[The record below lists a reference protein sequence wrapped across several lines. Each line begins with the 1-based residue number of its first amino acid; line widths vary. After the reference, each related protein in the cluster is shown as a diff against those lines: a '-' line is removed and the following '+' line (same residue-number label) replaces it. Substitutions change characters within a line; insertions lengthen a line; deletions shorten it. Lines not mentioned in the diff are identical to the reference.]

1 VFTLFHEL
9 LALMGRGLSFFFDLI
24 PSYGLAIILLTVA
37 VRLVMLPLTIK
48 QTRSMQEMQRLQPE
62 VKRLQAKYKGG
73 DRQKM
78 NEEMMKLYKEHK
90 VNPLGGCL
98 PLLLQLPI
106 FLALY
111 RVFAGCGA
119 HNVKICPITQ
129 VGTRYLPVGSA
140 LTRAIN
146 FGKAGFLGMNLGLA
160 PLAAIRAAGSFPGSL
175 VHVFP
180 YFLLILLMVG
190 TTWYQQK
197 QIQAVSTGQQAQ
209 QMQMMGKI
217 MPLVLGVFSLN
228 LPAGVSI
235 YWVASNVWTIAQQ
248 RFILGKT
255 TTATSPGGAG
265 PAAAGD
271 AGTAAGKGSDAPA
284 KSGGLMALLR
294 EQRAEGAAAAKD
306 KAAAKPAQKPAPKA
320 APKPAAKDTREDKTK
335 TAERA
340 KAATDK
346 PTVKPKPAPK
356 PAAKPKPAAGGAK
369 PAASRPRP
377 PARSGNA
384 PTSASTG
391 GTASADGKAEDAP
404 AQGNGTAKPGGAPV
418 ESNGKT
424 PAAGGKPVGA
434 GASARPRNTS
444 AKKRRRR

>member
-1 VFTLFHEL
+1 MFTLFHEL
-9 LALMGRGLSFFFDLI
+9 LAFLGRGLSFFYDLI

-48 QTRSMQEMQRLQPE
+48 QTRSMQEMQKLQPE

-119 HNVKICPITQ
+119 HLLPKGKACPTAM
-129 VGTRYLPVGSA
+129 VGTKYLPGGSA
-140 LTRAIN
+140 LTKAIN
-146 FGKAGFLGMNLGLA
+146 AGKAGFLGMNLGLA
-160 PLAAIRAAGSFPGSL
+160 PMAALRAAGSFPGSI
-175 VHVFP
+175 VHVLP
-180 YFLLILLMVG
+180 YFLLILLMVF

-217 MPLVLGVFSLN
+217 MPLLLGVFSLN

-235 YWVASNVWTIAQQ
+235 YWVASNIWTIAQQ

-255 TTATSPGGAG
+255 AMATSPAGGAG
-265 PAAAGD
+265 PAAASD
-271 AGTAAGKGSDAPA
+271 AGTRPARPAKGSDAPA

-294 EQRAEGAAAAKD
+294 QQKADAAAAATKD
-306 KAAAKPAQKPAPKA
+306 KPVADKPVARAKPTASKPTAS
-320 APKPAAKDTREDKTK
+320 KPAAKS
-335 TAERA
+335 AGN
-340 KAATDK
+340 K
-346 PTVKPKPAPK
+346 PTTKPKPPAAGSKPPANRPKAPARAPK
-356 PAAKPKPAAGGAK
+356 PEDEDEVKA
-369 PAASRPRP
+369 
-377 PARSGNA
+377 N
-384 PTSASTG
+384 
-391 GTASADGKAEDAP
+391 ADGKADGTA
-404 AQGNGTAKPGGAPV
+404 AGGNGTAKETTTPATPAKT
-418 ESNGKT
+418 NGKT
-424 PAAGGKPVGA
+424 PSAGGGKPVGA
-434 GASARPRNTS
+434 GSSARPRNTS

>member
-1 VFTLFHEL
+1 MFTLFHEL
-9 LALMGRGLSFFFDLI
+9 LAFLGRGLSFFYDLI

-48 QTRSMQEMQRLQPE
+48 QTRSMQEMQKLQPE

-119 HNVKICPITQ
+119 HNVKVCPTGF
-129 VGTRYLPVGSA
+129 VGTKYLPAGSA
-140 LTRAIN
+140 LTKAIN
-146 FGKAGFLGMNLGLA
+146 AGKAGFLGMNLGLA
-160 PLAAIRAAGSFPGSL
+160 PMAALRAAGSFPGSV
-175 VHVFP
+175 VHVLP
-180 YFLLILLMVG
+180 YFLLILLMVF

-217 MPLVLGVFSLN
+217 MPLLLGVFSLN

-235 YWVASNVWTIAQQ
+235 YWVASNIWTIAQQ

-255 TTATSPGGAG
+255 AMATSPAGGAG
-265 PAAAGD
+265 PAAASD
-271 AGTAAGKGSDAPA
+271 AGTRPARPAKGSDAPA

-294 EQRAEGAAAAKD
+294 QQKADAAAAATKD
-306 KAAAKPAQKPAPKA
+306 KPVADKPVARGKPTANKPAAKPAGNKLAAKPKSPAAGPKPPA
-320 APKPAAKDTREDKTK
+320 NRPKLPARAPKPAADED
-335 TAERA
+335 EV
-340 KAATDK
+340 KAT
-346 PTVKPKPAPK
+346 
-356 PAAKPKPAAGGAK
+356 
-369 PAASRPRP
+369 
-377 PARSGNA
+377 
-384 PTSASTG
+384 
-391 GTASADGKAEDAP
+391 ADGKADGTA
-404 AQGNGTAKPGGAPV
+404 ARGNGTPKETTTPATPAKT
-418 ESNGKT
+418 NGKT
-424 PAAGGKPVGA
+424 PSAGGGKPVGA
-434 GASARPRNTS
+434 GSSARPRNTS

>member
-1 VFTLFHEL
+1 MFTLFHEL
-9 LALMGRGLSFFFDLI
+9 LALMGRGLSFFYNLI

-48 QTRSMQEMQRLQPE
+48 QTRSMQEMQKLQPE

-119 HNVKICPITQ
+119 HNVKVCPITQ
-129 VGTRYLPVGSA
+129 VGTKYLPAGSA
-140 LTRAIN
+140 LTKAIN
-146 FGKAGFLGMNLGLA
+146 AGKAGFLGMNLGLA
-160 PLAAIRAAGSFPGSL
+160 PMAAVRAAGSFPGSL
-175 VHVFP
+175 VHVLP
-180 YFLLILLMVG
+180 YFLLILLMVV

-255 TTATSPGGAG
+255 ATATGPGGAG
-265 PAAAGD
+265 PATSSG
-271 AGTAAGKGSDAPA
+271 AGTAAGKASDAPA
-284 KSGGLMALLR
+284 KSGGLLALLR
-294 EQRAEGAAAAKD
+294 EQRADGAAAARD
-306 KAAAKPAQKPAPKA
+306 KAGAKPAQKASTRPAP
-320 APKPAAKDTREDKTK
+320 KDTREDKSK
-335 TAERA
+335 PAERA
-340 KAATDK
+340 QTAARDK
-346 PTVKPKPAPK
+346 PAVKAKPAPK
-356 PAAKPKPAAGGAK
+356 PAAKPRPAAGGAK
-369 PAASRPRP
+369 PAPSRPRP

-384 PTSASTG
+384 PTDDKAT
-391 GTASADGKAEDAP
+391 TDGKAEDAP
-404 AQGNGTAKPGGAPV
+404 ARGNGTPKPEGAGA

>member
-1 VFTLFHEL
+1 MFTLFHEL
-9 LALMGRGLSFFFDLI
+9 LALMGRGLSFFYDLV

-48 QTRSMQEMQRLQPE
+48 QTRSMQEMQKLQPE

-119 HNVKICPITQ
+119 HNVKVCPITD
-129 VGTRYLPVGSA
+129 VGTKYLPMGSA
-140 LTRAIN
+140 LAKAIN
-146 FGKAGFLGMNLGLA
+146 AGKAGFLGMDLGVA
-160 PLAAIRAAGSFPGSL
+160 PMAALRAAGSFPGSL
-175 VHVFP
+175 VHVLP

-235 YWVASNVWTIAQQ
+235 YWVASNVWTIVQQ

-255 TTATSPGGAG
+255 ATATSPGGAG

-271 AGTAAGKGSDAPA
+271 ARTAAGKGSDAPA
-284 KSGGLMALLR
+284 KSGGLLALLR
-294 EQRAEGAAAAKD
+294 EQRAEGAAAARD
-306 KAAAKPAQKPAPKA
+306 KATAKPAAKDSREDKNKPAERERTA
-320 APKPAAKDTREDKTK
+320 ARDKPTAKPPVKPKPAAK
-335 TAERA
+335 
-340 KAATDK
+340 
-346 PTVKPKPAPK
+346 PAP
-356 PAAKPKPAAGGAK
+356 KPKPAAGGAK
-369 PAASRPRP
+369 AAPNRPRS

-384 PTSASTG
+384 PTG
-391 GTASADGKAEDAP
+391 GKATTDGKGEDAP
-404 AQGNGTAKPGGAPV
+404 VQGNGTSKPGGAPA

-424 PAAGGKPVGA
+424 PAGGKPVGA

>member
-1 VFTLFHEL
+1 MFTAFHEL
-9 LALMGRGLSFFFDLI
+9 LAFLGKGLAFFYDLI

-48 QTRSMQEMQRLQPE
+48 QTRSMQEMQKLQPE

-119 HNVKICPITQ
+119 HNVKVCPITQ
-129 VGTRYLPVGSA
+129 VGTKYLPAASA

-146 FGKAGFLGMNLGLA
+146 SGKAGFLGMNLGLA
-160 PLAAIRAAGSFPGSL
+160 PMAALRAAGSFPGSL
-175 VHVFP
+175 LHVLP

-235 YWVASNVWTIAQQ
+235 YWVASNVWTIVQQ

-255 TTATSPGGAG
+255 ATATSPGRAG
-265 PAAAGD
+265 PAAPRD

-294 EQRAEGAAAAKD
+294 EQRAEGAAAARD
-306 KAAAKPAQKPAPKA
+306 KAT
-320 APKPAAKDTREDKTK
+320 PKPAAKDSKETKNKPAARER
-335 TAERA
+335 TAAR
-340 KAATDK
+340 DK
-346 PTVKPKPAPK
+346 PTAKPPVKPKPAPK
-356 PAAKPKPAAGGAK
+356 PAAKPRPAPGGAK
-369 PAASRPRP
+369 AAPNRPRS
-377 PARSGNA
+377 PARRGNG
-384 PTSASTG
+384 PTG
-391 GTASADGKAEDAP
+391 GKATTDGKAEDAP
-404 AQGNGTAKPGGAPV
+404 VGGNGTAKPGGAPA

-424 PAAGGKPVGA
+424 PADGGKAVGA

>member
-1 VFTLFHEL
+1 MFTLFHEL
-9 LALMGRGLSFFFDLI
+9 LALMGRGLSFFYDLV

-48 QTRSMQEMQRLQPE
+48 QTRSMQEMQKLQPE

-119 HNVKICPITQ
+119 HNVKVCPITE
-129 VGTRYLPVGSA
+129 VGTKYLPTGSA
-140 LTRAIN
+140 LTRAIDS
-146 FGKAGFLGMNLGLA
+146 GKAGFLGMNLGLA
-160 PLAAIRAAGSFPGSL
+160 PMAALKDAGSFPGSL
-175 VHVFP
+175 VHVLP

-235 YWVASNVWTIAQQ
+235 YWVASNVWTIVQQ

-255 TTATSPGGAG
+255 ATATSPGGAG
-265 PAAAGD
+265 PATGGD

-284 KSGGLMALLR
+284 KSGGLLALLR
-294 EQRAEGAAAAKD
+294 EQRAEGAAAARD
-306 KAAAKPAQKPAPKA
+306 KATAKPAPKPQA
-320 APKPAAKDTREDKTK
+320 KPAAKDTREDKNKPAEREK
-335 TAERA
+335 TAAR
-340 KAATDK
+340 DR

-356 PAAKPKPAAGGAK
+356 PAAGGAK
-369 PAASRPRP
+369 AAPNRRRP

-384 PTSASTG
+384 PAGAKATT
-391 GTASADGKAEDAP
+391 DGKAKDAS
-404 AQGNGTAKPGGAPV
+404 AGGNGTTKPGGAPG

-424 PAAGGKPVGA
+424 PTAGGKPVGA

>member
-1 VFTLFHEL
+1 MFTLFHEL
-9 LALMGRGLSFFFDLI
+9 LALMGKGLSFFYDLI

-48 QTRSMQEMQRLQPE
+48 QTRSMQEMQKLQPE

-119 HNVKICPITQ
+119 HNVKVCPTGS
-129 VGTRYLPVGSA
+129 VGTKYLPAGSA
-140 LTRAIN
+140 LTKAIN
-146 FGKAGFLGMNLGLA
+146 SGKAGFLGMNLGLA
-160 PLAAIRAAGSFPGSL
+160 PMAALKAAGSFPGSI
-175 VHVFP
+175 VHVLP
-180 YFLLILLMVG
+180 YFLLILLMVF

-217 MPLVLGVFSLN
+217 MPLLLGVFSLN

-235 YWVASNVWTIAQQ
+235 YWVASNIWTIAQQ

-255 TTATSPGGAG
+255 AMATSPAGGAG
-265 PAAAGD
+265 PAAGGSARAG
-271 AGTAAGKGSDAPA
+271 AGAAKGSDAPA
-284 KSGGLMALLR
+284 KSGGLLALLR
-294 EQRAEGAAAAKD
+294 QQKADAAAAATKD
-306 KAAAKPAQKPAPKA
+306 KPAPS
-320 APKPAAKDTREDKTK
+320 
-335 TAERA
+335 
-340 KAATDK
+340 DK
-346 PTVKPKPAPK
+346 PTVAKSAASK
-356 PAAKPKPAAGGAK
+356 PAAKPKPAAGGSKPPANRAR
-369 PAASRPRP
+369 PAAR
-377 PARSGNA
+377 A
-384 PTSASTG
+384 PKAATDANEINETK
-391 GTASADGKAEDAP
+391 AAADGKAEKTP
-404 AQGNGTAKPGGAPV
+404 AGGNGTAKETTTPAKT
-418 ESNGKT
+418 NGKT
-424 PAAGGKPVGA
+424 PSAGGKPVGA
-434 GASARPRNTS
+434 GSSARPRNTS

>member
-1 VFTLFHEL
+1 MFTLFHDL
-9 LALMGRGLSFFFDLI
+9 LDLMGKGLSFFYDLI

-48 QTRSMQEMQRLQPE
+48 QTRSMQEMQKLQPE

-119 HNVKICPITQ
+119 HLLPKGKACPTAM
-129 VGTRYLPVGSA
+129 VGTKYLPGGSA
-140 LTRAIN
+140 LTKAIN
-146 FGKAGFLGMNLGLA
+146 AGKAGFLGMNLGLA
-160 PLAAIRAAGSFPGSL
+160 PMAALRAAGSFPGNI
-175 VHVFP
+175 VHVLP
-180 YFLLILLMVG
+180 YFLLILLMVF

-217 MPLVLGVFSLN
+217 MPLLLGVFSLN

-235 YWVASNVWTIAQQ
+235 YWVASNIWTIAQQ

-255 TTATSPGGAG
+255 AMATSPAGGAG
-265 PAAAGD
+265 PAAASD
-271 AGTAAGKGSDAPA
+271 AGTGP
-284 KSGGLMALLR
+284 
-294 EQRAEGAAAAKD
+294 E
-306 KAAAKPAQKPAPKA
+306 
-320 APKPAAKDTREDKTK
+320 
-335 TAERA
+335 
-340 KAATDK
+340 
-346 PTVKPKPAPK
+346 
-356 PAAKPKPAAGGAK
+356 
-369 PAASRPRP
+369 ASRGRG
-377 PARSGNA
+377 RGQSHCRRE
-384 PTSASTG
+384 G
-391 GTASADGKAEDAP
+391 GRYGGSRQRH
-404 AQGNGTAKPGGAPV
+404 AQG
-418 ESNGKT
+418 
-424 PAAGGKPVGA
+424 
-434 GASARPRNTS
+434 
-444 AKKRRRR
+444 

>member
-1 VFTLFHEL
+1 
-9 LALMGRGLSFFFDLI
+9 
-24 PSYGLAIILLTVA
+24 
-37 VRLVMLPLTIK
+37 
-48 QTRSMQEMQRLQPE
+48 MQEMQKLQPE

-119 HNVKICPITQ
+119 HNVKVCPITE
-129 VGTRYLPVGSA
+129 VGTKYLPAGSA

-146 FGKAGFLGMNLGLA
+146 SGKAGFLGMNLGLA
-160 PLAAIRAAGSFPGSL
+160 PMAALRAAGSFPGSL
-175 VHVFP
+175 VHVLP

-235 YWVASNVWTIAQQ
+235 YWVASNVWTIVQQ

-255 TTATSPGGAG
+255 ATATSPGGAG

-271 AGTAAGKGSDAPA
+271 AGTAAGKGSDARA

-306 KAAAKPAQKPAPKA
+306 KATAKP
-320 APKPAAKDTREDKTK
+320 APKPAAKDREDKNK
-335 TAERA
+335 PAERERT
-340 KAATDK
+340 AARDK
-346 PTVKPKPAPK
+346 PTAKPPVKPKPGPK

-369 PAASRPRP
+369 AAPNRQRS

-384 PTSASTG
+384 PTG
-391 GTASADGKAEDAP
+391 GKATTDGKAEDAP
-404 AQGNGTAKPGGAPV
+404 AGGNGTAKPGAAPA

-434 GASARPRNTS
+434 GTSARPRNTS

>member
-1 VFTLFHEL
+1 
-9 LALMGRGLSFFFDLI
+9 
-24 PSYGLAIILLTVA
+24 
-37 VRLVMLPLTIK
+37 
-48 QTRSMQEMQRLQPE
+48 MQATAAR
-62 VKRLQAKYKGG
+62 V
-73 DRQKM
+73 
-78 NEEMMKLYKEHK
+78 
-90 VNPLGGCL
+90 LG
-98 PLLLQLPI
+98 P
-106 FLALY
+106 
-111 RVFAGCGA
+111 
-119 HNVKICPITQ
+119 KD
-129 VGTRYLPVGSA
+129 
-140 LTRAIN
+140 
-146 FGKAGFLGMNLGLA
+146 GKAGFLGMNLGLA
-160 PLAAIRAAGSFPGSL
+160 PMAALKDAGSFPGSL
-175 VHVFP
+175 VHVLP

-235 YWVASNVWTIAQQ
+235 YWVASNVWTIVQQ

-255 TTATSPGGAG
+255 AVTSPAGGAG

-284 KSGGLMALLR
+284 KSGGLLALLR
-294 EQRAEGAAAAKD
+294 EQRAEGAAAARD
-306 KAAAKPAQKPAPKA
+306 KATAKPAPKPQA
-320 APKPAAKDTREDKTK
+320 KPAAKDTREDKNKPAEREK
-335 TAERA
+335 TAAR
-340 KAATDK
+340 DR

-356 PAAKPKPAAGGAK
+356 PAAGGAK
-369 PAASRPRP
+369 AAPNRRRP

-384 PTSASTG
+384 PAGAKATT
-391 GTASADGKAEDAP
+391 DGKAKDAS
-404 AQGNGTAKPGGAPV
+404 AGGNGTTKPGGAPG

-424 PAAGGKPVGA
+424 PTAGGKPVGA

>member
-1 VFTLFHEL
+1 MFALFHEL
-9 LALMGRGLSFFFDLI
+9 LALMGRGLSFFYDLV

-48 QTRSMQEMQRLQPE
+48 QTRSMQEMQKLQPE

-119 HNVKICPITQ
+119 HNVKVCPITE
-129 VGTRYLPVGSA
+129 VGTKYLPVGSA

-146 FGKAGFLGMNLGLA
+146 SGKAGFLGMNLGLA
-160 PLAAIRAAGSFPGSL
+160 PMAALRAAGSFPGSL
-175 VHVFP
+175 VHVLP

-235 YWVASNVWTIAQQ
+235 YWVASNVWTIVQQ

-255 TTATSPGGAG
+255 ATATSPGGAG

-294 EQRAEGAAAAKD
+294 QQRAEGAAAAKD
-306 KAAAKPAQKPAPKA
+306 KATAKP
-320 APKPAAKDTREDKTK
+320 APKPAAKDREDKNK
-335 TAERA
+335 PAERERT
-340 KAATDK
+340 AARDK
-346 PTVKPKPAPK
+346 PTAKPPVKPKPGPK

-369 PAASRPRP
+369 AAPNRQRSPT
-377 PARSGNA
+377 RSGNA
-384 PTSASTG
+384 PTG
-391 GTASADGKAEDAP
+391 GKATTDGKAEDAP
-404 AQGNGTAKPGGAPV
+404 AGGNGTAKR
-418 ESNGKT
+418 
-424 PAAGGKPVGA
+424 KPVGA

>member
-1 VFTLFHEL
+1 MFTLFHEL
-9 LALMGRGLSFFFDLI
+9 LALMGRGLSFFYDLI

-48 QTRSMQEMQRLQPE
+48 QTRSMQEMQKLQPE

-73 DRQKM
+73 DRQKL

-119 HNVKICPITQ
+119 HNVKVCPITQ
-129 VGTRYLPVGSA
+129 VGTKYLPAGSA
-140 LTRAIN
+140 LAKAIN
-146 FGKAGFLGMNLGLA
+146 AGRAGFLGMNLGLA
-160 PLAAIRAAGSFPGSL
+160 PMAAVRAAGSFPGSL
-175 VHVFP
+175 VHVLP
-180 YFLLILLMVG
+180 YFLLILLMVV

-255 TTATSPGGAG
+255 ATATGPGGVG
-265 PAAAGD
+265 PAASSG
-271 AGTAAGKGSDAPA
+271 AGTAAGKASDAPA
-284 KSGGLMALLR
+284 KSGGLLALLR
-294 EQRAEGAAAAKD
+294 EQRAEGAAAARD
-306 KAAAKPAQKPAPKA
+306 KAGAKPGQKPSTR
-320 APKPAAKDTREDKTK
+320 PAAKDTREDKSK
-335 TAERA
+335 PAERA
-340 KAATDK
+340 QTAARDK
-346 PTVKPKPAPK
+346 PAVKAKPAPK
-356 PAAKPKPAAGGAK
+356 PAAKPRPAAGGAK
-369 PAASRPRP
+369 PAPSRPRP

-384 PTSASTG
+384 PTDGKAT
-391 GTASADGKAEDAP
+391 TDGKAEDAP
-404 AQGNGTAKPGGAPV
+404 ARGNGTLKPEGAGA

>member
-1 VFTLFHEL
+1 MFTLFHEL
-9 LALMGRGLSFFFDLI
+9 LALMGKGLSFFYDLI

-48 QTRSMQEMQRLQPE
+48 QTRSMQEMQKLQPE

-119 HNVKICPITQ
+119 HNVKVCPTGS
-129 VGTRYLPVGSA
+129 VGTKYLPAGSA
-140 LTRAIN
+140 LTKAIN
-146 FGKAGFLGMNLGLA
+146 SGKAGFLGMNLGLA
-160 PLAAIRAAGSFPGSL
+160 PMAALKAAGSFPGSI
-175 VHVFP
+175 VHVLP
-180 YFLLILLMVG
+180 YFLLILLMVF

-217 MPLVLGVFSLN
+217 MPLLLGVFSLN

-235 YWVASNVWTIAQQ
+235 YWVASNIWTIAQQ

-255 TTATSPGGAG
+255 ATATSPSGAAG
-265 PAAAGD
+265 PAAASD
-271 AGTAAGKGSDAPA
+271 AGTGAAKGSDAPA

-294 EQRAEGAAAAKD
+294 QQKADAAVAATKD
-306 KAAAKPAQKPAPKA
+306 
-320 APKPAAKDTREDKTK
+320 KPAARD
-335 TAERA
+335 
-340 KAATDK
+340 
-346 PTVKPKPAPK
+346 K
-356 PAAKPKPAAGGAK
+356 PAANKPAANRPAANRPAAKSKPAAQGSK
-369 PAASRPRP
+369 PAASRSKPAARP
-377 PARSGNA
+377 PKAAADDKETNQINEANA
-384 PTSASTG
+384 A
-391 GTASADGKAEDAP
+391 ADGKAQDAP
-404 AQGNGTAKPGGAPV
+404 APGNGTPKGTTTPART
-418 ESNGKT
+418 NGKS
-424 PAAGGKPVGA
+424 PAAAGGKPVGA
-434 GASARPRNTS
+434 GSSARPRNTS

>member
-1 VFTLFHEL
+1 MFTLFHDL
-9 LALMGRGLSFFFDLI
+9 LDLMGKGLSFFYDLI

-48 QTRSMQEMQRLQPE
+48 QTRSMQEMQKLQPE

-78 NEEMMKLYKEHK
+78 NEEMMKLYKEHQ

-119 HNVKICPITQ
+119 HNVKVCPITQ
-129 VGTRYLPVGSA
+129 VGTKYLPTGSA
-140 LTRAIN
+140 LTMAIN
-146 FGKAGFLGMNLGLA
+146 SGKAGFLGMNLGLA
-160 PLAAIRAAGSFPGSL
+160 PMAALKAAGSFPGSL
-175 VHVFP
+175 VHVLP

-235 YWVASNVWTIAQQ
+235 YWVASNVWTIVQQ

-255 TTATSPGGAG
+255 ATATSPGGAG

-284 KSGGLMALLR
+284 KGGVRQGPVSGG
-294 EQRAEGAAAAKD
+294 RAEAAREGKAKD
-306 KAAAKPAQKPAPKA
+306 AS
-320 APKPAAKDTREDKTK
+320 
-335 TAERA
+335 
-340 KAATDK
+340 
-346 PTVKPKPAPK
+346 V
-356 PAAKPKPAAGGAK
+356 GGK
-369 PAASRPRP
+369 
-377 PARSGNA
+377 
-384 PTSASTG
+384 
-391 GTASADGKAEDAP
+391 GTP
-404 AQGNGTAKPGGAPV
+404 KPGGARG

-424 PAAGGKPVGA
+424 PTAGGKPVGA

>member
-1 VFTLFHEL
+1 MFTLFHEL
-9 LALMGRGLSFFFDLI
+9 LALMGKGLSFFYDLI

-48 QTRSMQEMQRLQPE
+48 QTRSMQEMQKLQPE

-119 HNVKICPITQ
+119 HNVKVCPTGS
-129 VGTRYLPVGSA
+129 VGTKYLPAGSA
-140 LTRAIN
+140 LTKAIN
-146 FGKAGFLGMNLGLA
+146 SGKAGFLGMNLGLA
-160 PLAAIRAAGSFPGSL
+160 PMAALKAAGSFPGSI
-175 VHVFP
+175 VHVLP
-180 YFLLILLMVG
+180 YFLLILLMVF

-217 MPLVLGVFSLN
+217 MPLLLGVFSLN

-235 YWVASNVWTIAQQ
+235 YWVASNIWTIAQQ

-255 TTATSPGGAG
+255 AMATSPAGGAG
-265 PAAAGD
+265 SAAGGKADAGAAA
-271 AGTAAGKGSDAPA
+271 KGSSDAPA

-294 EQRAEGAAAAKD
+294 QQKADAEAAATKDKPVAKD
-306 KAAAKPAQKPAPKA
+306 KPAENKPPAN
-320 APKPAAKDTREDKTK
+320 
-335 TAERA
+335 
-340 KAATDK
+340 
-346 PTVKPKPAPK
+346 K
-356 PAAKPKPAAGGAK
+356 PAAKPKPAAAGSKPPANRAK
-369 PAASRPRP
+369 AQARP
-377 PARSGNA
+377 PKAA
-384 PTSASTG
+384 VDDTG
-391 GTASADGKAEDAP
+391 VKEIDAAADGKAEETP
-404 AQGNGTAKPGGAPV
+404 ARGNGTAKARPTPPKT
-418 ESNGKT
+418 NGKT
-424 PAAGGKPVGA
+424 PAAGGGKPVGA
-434 GASARPRNTS
+434 GSSARPRNTS

>member
-1 VFTLFHEL
+1 MFTLFHEL
-9 LALMGRGLSFFFDLI
+9 LAFLGRGLSFFYDLV

-48 QTRSMQEMQRLQPE
+48 QTRSMQEMQKLQPE

-119 HNVKICPITQ
+119 HKVKVCPTGS
-129 VGTRYLPVGSA
+129 VGTRYLPTGSA
-140 LTRAIN
+140 LTKAIN
-146 FGKAGFLGMNLGLA
+146 AGKAGFLGMNLGLA
-160 PLAAIRAAGSFPGSL
+160 PMAALRAAGKFPGSL
-175 VHVFP
+175 IHAMP
-180 YFLLILLMVG
+180 YFLLVLFMVA

-217 MPLVLGVFSLN
+217 MPLLLGVFSLN

-235 YWVASNVWTIAQQ
+235 YWVASNVWTIVQQ
-248 RFILGKT
+248 RFVLGKT
-255 TTATSPGGAG
+255 MATSP
-265 PAAAGD
+265 AATRD
-271 AGTAAGKGSDAPA
+271 AGSTKAADAPA

-294 EQRAEGAAAAKD
+294 QQRDDAAAAATKD
-306 KAAAKPAQKPAPKA
+306 
-320 APKPAAKDTREDKTK
+320 
-335 TAERA
+335 
-340 KAATDK
+340 
-346 PTVKPKPAPK
+346 KPAPK
-356 PAAKPKPAAGGAK
+356 PKAQAGGTKAQSGGAK
-369 PAASRPRP
+369 GAQAPRSKPQPKAQPKPRPKADVEPADATSDDAPVSGNGAAKSSPTPKTNGRPRTSSGG
-377 PARSGNA
+377 RSVG
-384 PTSASTG
+384 TG
-391 GTASADGKAEDAP
+391 S
-404 AQGNGTAKPGGAPV
+404 
-418 ESNGKT
+418 
-424 PAAGGKPVGA
+424 
-434 GASARPRNTS
+434 SARPRNTS

>member
-1 VFTLFHEL
+1 MFTLFHEL
-9 LALMGRGLSFFFDLI
+9 LALMGRGLSFFYDLV

-48 QTRSMQEMQRLQPE
+48 QTRSMQEMQKLQPE

-119 HNVKICPITQ
+119 HNVKVCPITE
-129 VGTRYLPVGSA
+129 VGTKYLPTGSA
-140 LTRAIN
+140 LTRAIDS
-146 FGKAGFLGMNLGLA
+146 GKAGFLGMNLGLA
-160 PLAAIRAAGSFPGSL
+160 PMAALKDAGSFPGSL
-175 VHVFP
+175 VHVLP

-235 YWVASNVWTIAQQ
+235 YWVASNVWTIVQQ

-255 TTATSPGGAG
+255 ATATSPGGAG
-265 PAAAGD
+265 PATGGD

-284 KSGGLMALLR
+284 KSGGLLALLR
-294 EQRAEGAAAAKD
+294 EQRAEGAAAARD
-306 KAAAKPAQKPAPKA
+306 KATAKPAPKPQA
-320 APKPAAKDTREDKTK
+320 KPAAKDTREDKNKPAEREK
-335 TAERA
+335 TAAR
-340 KAATDK
+340 DR

-356 PAAKPKPAAGGAK
+356 PAAGGAK
-369 PAASRPRP
+369 AAPNRRRP

-384 PTSASTG
+384 PAGAKATT
-391 GTASADGKAEDAP
+391 DGKAKDAS
-404 AQGNGTAKPGGAPV
+404 AGGNGTTKPGGVPG

-424 PAAGGKPVGA
+424 PTAGGKPVGA

>member
-1 VFTLFHEL
+1 MFTLFHDL
-9 LALMGRGLSFFFDLI
+9 LDLMGKGLSFFYDLI

-48 QTRSMQEMQRLQPE
+48 QTRSMQEMQKLQPE

-119 HNVKICPITQ
+119 HNVKVCPTLS
-129 VGTRYLPVGSA
+129 VGTKYLPAGSA
-140 LTRAIN
+140 LTKAIN
-146 FGKAGFLGMNLGLA
+146 SVKAGFLGMNLGLA
-160 PLAAIRAAGSFPGSL
+160 PMAALKAAGTFPGSL
-175 VHVFP
+175 VHVLP
-180 YFLLILLMVG
+180 YFLLILLMVF

-217 MPLVLGVFSLN
+217 MPLLLGVFSLQ

-235 YWVASNVWTIAQQ
+235 YWVASNLWTIGQQ

-255 TTATSPGGAG
+255 M
-265 PAAAGD
+265 AAAPQPEPSGSK
-271 AGTAAGKGSDAPA
+271 APSARGGT
-284 KSGGLMALLR
+284 
-294 EQRAEGAAAAKD
+294 
-306 KAAAKPAQKPAPKA
+306 
-320 APKPAAKDTREDKTK
+320 
-335 TAERA
+335 
-340 KAATDK
+340 
-346 PTVKPKPAPK
+346 
-356 PAAKPKPAAGGAK
+356 AAKPKPSPKPNAAAKTPPKGLPKTREKAGPKASGGKGAEPGSRPPAKASEASEAAGGDGAAPNGRAK
-369 PAASRPRP
+369 PPAQGASQTAKGNGKAEPKSPQQPSSGNKQPASSSRPRNSN
-377 PARSGNA
+377 AR
-384 PTSASTG
+384 
-391 GTASADGKAEDAP
+391 
-404 AQGNGTAKPGGAPV
+404 
-418 ESNGKT
+418 
-424 PAAGGKPVGA
+424 
-434 GASARPRNTS
+434 
-444 AKKRRRR
+444 KKRRR

>member
-1 VFTLFHEL
+1 MFTLFHEL
-9 LALMGRGLSFFFDLI
+9 LALMGRGLSFFYDLV

-48 QTRSMQEMQRLQPE
+48 QTRSMQEMQKLQPE

-119 HNVKICPITQ
+119 HNIKVCPITE
-129 VGTRYLPVGSA
+129 VGTKYLPAGSA

-146 FGKAGFLGMNLGLA
+146 SGKAGFLGMNLGLA
-160 PLAAIRAAGSFPGSL
+160 PMAALRAAGSFPGSL
-175 VHVFP
+175 VHVLP

-235 YWVASNVWTIAQQ
+235 YWVASNVWTIVQQ

-255 TTATSPGGAG
+255 ATATSPGGAG
-265 PAAAGD
+265 PAAPRD

-284 KSGGLMALLR
+284 KSGGLLALLR
-294 EQRAEGAAAAKD
+294 EQRAEGAAAAKE
-306 KAAAKPAQKPAPKA
+306 KATA
-320 APKPAAKDTREDKTK
+320 KPAAKDNREDKNK
-335 TAERA
+335 PAERERT
-340 KAATDK
+340 AARDK
-346 PTVKPKPAPK
+346 PTAKAPVKSKPAPK
-356 PAAKPKPAAGGAK
+356 PAAKPRPAAGGAK
-369 PAASRPRP
+369 AAPNRPRS
-377 PARSGNA
+377 PARPGNA
-384 PTSASTG
+384 PTG
-391 GTASADGKAEDAP
+391 GKATTDGKAEDAP
-404 AQGNGTAKPGGAPV
+404 AGGNGTAKPGGVPA

-424 PAAGGKPVGA
+424 SADGGKPVGA

>member
-1 VFTLFHEL
+1 MFTLFHEL
-9 LALMGRGLSFFFDLI
+9 LALMGRGLSFFYDLI

-48 QTRSMQEMQRLQPE
+48 QTRSMQEMQKLQPE

-119 HNVKICPITQ
+119 HNVKVCPTGS
-129 VGTRYLPVGSA
+129 VGTKYLPAGSA
-140 LTRAIN
+140 LTKAIN
-146 FGKAGFLGMNLGLA
+146 AGKAGFLGMNLGLA
-160 PLAAIRAAGSFPGSL
+160 PMAALRAAGSFPGSIL
-175 VHVFP
+175 HVLP
-180 YFLLILLMVG
+180 YFLLILLMVF

-217 MPLVLGVFSLN
+217 MPLLLGVFSLN

-235 YWVASNVWTIAQQ
+235 YWVASNIWTIAQQ

-255 TTATSPGGAG
+255 AMATSPAGGAG
-265 PAAAGD
+265 PAASSD
-271 AGTAAGKGSDAPA
+271 AGTGPAKGSDAPA

-294 EQRAEGAAAAKD
+294 QQKADAAAAAAKD
-306 KAAAKPAQKPAPKA
+306 KPVADKPVARTKPTTN
-320 APKPAAKDTREDKTK
+320 KPAAQ
-335 TAERA
+335 RA
-340 KAATDK
+340 GN
-346 PTVKPKPAPK
+346 K
-356 PAAKPKPAAGGAK
+356 PAAKPKAAAAAK
-369 PAASRPRP
+369 PANRAKPPGRP
-377 PARSGNA
+377 PKPAA
-384 PTSASTG
+384 DQDEVKA
-391 GTASADGKAEDAP
+391 AADGKVDGTTAR
-404 AQGNGTAKPGGAPV
+404 GNGASKETTPPKT
-418 ESNGKT
+418 NGKT
-424 PAAGGKPVGA
+424 PAAGGGKPVGA
-434 GASARPRNTS
+434 GSSARPRNTS

>member
-1 VFTLFHEL
+1 MFTLFHEL
-9 LALMGRGLSFFFDLI
+9 LALMGRGLSFFYDLV

-48 QTRSMQEMQRLQPE
+48 QTRSMQEMQKLQPE

-119 HNVKICPITQ
+119 HNVKVCPITE
-129 VGTRYLPVGSA
+129 VGTKYLPAGSA

-146 FGKAGFLGMNLGLA
+146 SGKAGFLGMNLGLA
-160 PLAAIRAAGSFPGSL
+160 PMAALRAAGSFPGSL
-175 VHVFP
+175 VHVLP

-217 MPLVLGVFSLN
+217 MPLLLGVFSLN

-235 YWVASNVWTIAQQ
+235 YWVASNVWTIVQQ

-255 TTATSPGGAG
+255 ATATGPGGAG
-265 PAAAGD
+265 PVAGKD

-284 KSGGLMALLR
+284 KSGGLLALLR
-294 EQRAEGAAAAKD
+294 EQRSEGAAAAKD
-306 KAAAKPAQKPAPKA
+306 KATPKA
-320 APKPAAKDTREDKTK
+320 APKPPAKDSREDKNRA
-335 TAERA
+335 AERERT
-340 KAATDK
+340 AARDK
-346 PTVKPKPAPK
+346 PTAKPPVKPKPAAK
-356 PAAKPKPAAGGAK
+356 PAAKPKPTAGGAK
-369 PAASRPRP
+369 AAPNRPRP

-384 PTSASTG
+384 PTG
-391 GTASADGKAEDAP
+391 GKATTDGKAKDAP
-404 AQGNGTAKPGGAPV
+404 AQGNGTSKPEGGPA
-418 ESNGKT
+418 ERNGKT
-424 PAAGGKPVGA
+424 QAAGGKPVGA

>member
-1 VFTLFHEL
+1 MFTLFHDL
-9 LALMGRGLSFFFDLI
+9 LDLMGKGLSFFYDLI

-48 QTRSMQEMQRLQPE
+48 QTRSMQEMQKLQPE

-119 HNVKICPITQ
+119 HLLPKGKACPTAM
-129 VGTRYLPVGSA
+129 VGTKYLPGGSA
-140 LTRAIN
+140 LTKAIN
-146 FGKAGFLGMNLGLA
+146 AGKAGFLGMNLGLA
-160 PLAAIRAAGSFPGSL
+160 PMAALRAAGSFPGSI
-175 VHVFP
+175 VHVLP
-180 YFLLILLMVG
+180 YFLLILLMVF

-217 MPLVLGVFSLN
+217 MPLLLGVFSLN

-235 YWVASNVWTIAQQ
+235 YWVASNIWTIAQQ

-255 TTATSPGGAG
+255 AMATSPAGGAG
-265 PAAAGD
+265 PAAASD
-271 AGTAAGKGSDAPA
+271 AGTRPARPAKGSDAPA

-294 EQRAEGAAAAKD
+294 QQKADAAAAATKD
-306 KAAAKPAQKPAPKA
+306 KPVADKPVARAKPAGNKPAAKPAGN
-320 APKPAAKDTREDKTK
+320 
-335 TAERA
+335 
-340 KAATDK
+340 
-346 PTVKPKPAPK
+346 K
-356 PAAKPKPAAGGAK
+356 PAAKPKPPANRPKPPARAPK
-369 PAASRPRP
+369 PAAD
-377 PARSGNA
+377 ADEVKATADGNA
-384 PTSASTG
+384 D
-391 GTASADGKAEDAP
+391 GTAAR
-404 AQGNGTAKPGGAPV
+404 GNGTPKETTTPATPAKT
-418 ESNGKT
+418 NGKT
-424 PAAGGKPVGA
+424 PSAGGGKPVGA
-434 GASARPRNTS
+434 GSSARPRNTS

>member
-1 VFTLFHEL
+1 MFTLFHEL
-9 LALMGRGLSFFFDLI
+9 LALMGRGLSFFYDLI

-48 QTRSMQEMQRLQPE
+48 QTRSMQEMQKLQPE

-98 PLLLQLPI
+98 PLVLQLPI

-129 VGTRYLPVGSA
+129 VGTRYLPAGSP

-146 FGKAGFLGMNLGLA
+146 AGKAGFLGMNLGLA

-175 VHVFP
+175 VHVLP

-235 YWVASNVWTIAQQ
+235 YWVASNVWTIVQQ

-255 TTATSPGGAG
+255 ATATSPGGAG
-265 PAAAGD
+265 PAAGD
-271 AGTAAGKGSDAPA
+271 AGTVAGKGSDAPA
-284 KSGGLMALLR
+284 KSGGLLALLR
-294 EQRAEGAAAAKD
+294 EQRAEGAAAARE
-306 KAAAKPAQKPAPKA
+306 KAATKPAPKA
-320 APKPAAKDTREDKTK
+320 PAKPAAKDTGADKNK
-335 TAERA
+335 TAAR
-340 KAATDK
+340 DK

-356 PAAKPKPAAGGAK
+356 PAAKPRPAAGGAK
-369 PAASRPRP
+369 PAPSRPRP
-377 PARSGNA
+377 AATSGDA
-384 PTSASTG
+384 
-391 GTASADGKAEDAP
+391 TAGSKATTDGKAEDAP
-404 AQGNGTAKPGGAPV
+404 AAGNGTAKPGGAAGA
-418 ESNGKT
+418 SNGKT
-424 PAAGGKPVGA
+424 PAAAGKPAGA

>member
-1 VFTLFHEL
+1 MFTLFHEL
-9 LALMGRGLSFFFDLI
+9 LALMGRGLSFFYDLI

-48 QTRSMQEMQRLQPE
+48 QTRSMQEMQKLQPE

-119 HNVKICPITQ
+119 HLLPKGKACPTAM
-129 VGTRYLPVGSA
+129 VGTKYLPGGSA
-140 LTRAIN
+140 LTKAIN
-146 FGKAGFLGMNLGLA
+146 AGKAGFLGMNLGLA
-160 PLAAIRAAGSFPGSL
+160 PMAALRAAGSFPGSI
-175 VHVFP
+175 VHVLP
-180 YFLLILLMVG
+180 YFLLILLMVF

-217 MPLVLGVFSLN
+217 MPLLLGVFSLN

-235 YWVASNVWTIAQQ
+235 YWVASNIWTIAQQ

-255 TTATSPGGAG
+255 AMATSPAGGAG
-265 PAAAGD
+265 PAAGGKAD
-271 AGTAAGKGSDAPA
+271 AGAAAKGSSDAPA

-294 EQRAEGAAAAKD
+294 QQKADAEASATKDKPVAKD
-306 KAAAKPAQKPAPKA
+306 KP
-320 APKPAAKDTREDKTK
+320 
-335 TAERA
+335 
-340 KAATDK
+340 TDK
-346 PTVKPKPAPK
+346 PAVN
-356 PAAKPKPAAGGAK
+356 
-369 PAASRPRP
+369 RP
-377 PARSGNA
+377 
-384 PTSASTG
+384 
-391 GTASADGKAEDAP
+391 
-404 AQGNGTAKPGGAPV
+404 
-418 ESNGKT
+418 
-424 PAAGGKPVGA
+424 
-434 GASARPRNTS
+434 
-444 AKKRRRR
+444 

>member
-1 VFTLFHEL
+1 
-9 LALMGRGLSFFFDLI
+9 
-24 PSYGLAIILLTVA
+24 
-37 VRLVMLPLTIK
+37 
-48 QTRSMQEMQRLQPE
+48 
-62 VKRLQAKYKGG
+62 
-73 DRQKM
+73 M

-129 VGTRYLPVGSA
+129 VGTRYLPGGSA

-146 FGKAGFLGMNLGLA
+146 AGKAGFLGMNLGLA
-160 PLAAIRAAGSFPGSL
+160 PLAAIRAAGSFPESIFRVL
-175 VHVFP
+175 P
-180 YFLLILLMVG
+180 YFLLILLMVF

-235 YWVASNVWTIAQQ
+235 YWVASNVWTIVQQ

-255 TTATSPGGAG
+255 ATATSPGGAG
-265 PAAAGD
+265 PVATGD
-271 AGTAAGKGSDAPA
+271 ASRAAGKGSDAPA
-284 KSGGLMALLR
+284 KSGGLLALLR
-294 EQRAEGAAAAKD
+294 EQRAEGAAATRE
-306 KAAAKPAQKPAPKA
+306 KAATKPT
-320 APKPAAKDTREDKTK
+320 PKPPAKSAAKDAREDKNK
-335 TAERA
+335 PAVPE
-340 KAATDK
+340 KVAARDK

-356 PAAKPKPAAGGAK
+356 PATKPRPAAGGAK
-369 PAASRPRP
+369 PAPNRPKP
-377 PARSGNA
+377 PARS
-384 PTSASTG
+384 
-391 GTASADGKAEDAP
+391 
-404 AQGNGTAKPGGAPV
+404 
-418 ESNGKT
+418 
-424 PAAGGKPVGA
+424 
-434 GASARPRNTS
+434 
-444 AKKRRRR
+444 